1 MVGLTKIDVLTAAPS
16 AHEGVATPTGAR
28 RGDVSPAAAA
38 FLHLLGDPTRRR
50 IFLQLMAGEACNCEL
65 VDDLGLAQ
73 NLISHH
79 VRQLRVAG
87 LVAERRDPQDR
98 RWIYY
103 RVVPEALEAAWASLT
118 GVLHPSRLETREPVC
133 GPAARDPLA
142 ADPTSPV
149 APASSA
155 APGAERCCD

>member
-1 MVGLTKIDVLTAAPS
+1 MLGTPDVRSAAP
-16 AHEGVATPTGAR
+16 ADDVAP
-28 RGDVSPAAAA
+28 DAAA
-38 FLHLLGDPTRRR
+38 FLRLLADPTRRR
-50 IFLQLMAGEACNCEL
+50 IFLQLMAGETCNCEL
-65 VDDLGLAQ
+65 VDVLGLAQ

-118 GVLHPSRLETREPVC
+118 GTLHPSRLGTREPVC
-133 GPAARDPLA
+133 GPAARDSLA
-142 ADPTSPV
+142 AGLTSPAPAPPV
-149 APASSA
+149 APPA
-155 APGAERCCD
+155 APGEERCCG